1 MATTF
6 DMATTFLIWQPPS
19 SYGKHLPHMVTT
31 LLVWQKAKTKK
42 NKGTAVEGWD
52 FVSSHAIM
60 QEYVD
65 AHANILSVV

>member
-1 MATTF
+1 
-6 DMATTFLIWQPPS
+6 
-19 SYGKHLPHMVTT
+19 MVTT